1 MMKSGEFLL
10 TVGQEVNPFP
20 TRSIDGEKYVCL
32 IREYH
37 PHTFPN
43 VLTELGSFFM
53 KRIITGRLQ
62 EKVDYL
68 GPSPTTYTVVCGII
82 LNINHFLHYTS

>member
-10 TVGQEVNPFP
+10 TVGQEVNPFH

-37 PHTFPN
+37 PHTLPN

-53 KRIITGRLQ
+53 KRIITEDIKKKRI
-62 EKVDYL
+62 
-68 GPSPTTYTVVCGII
+68 T
-82 LNINHFLHYTS
+82 